1 MKMLIQN
8 MTSNNGNKVANQFII
23 TLPEN
28 VTVFQS
34 YKTVIAQNR
43 NGVIVLDSKAL
54 DYSATTL
61 KYLKIFLGTNES
73 KKQLQDKIKNGF
85 YQVEDLN
92 N

>member
-1 MKMLIQN
+1 MKVSN
-8 MTSNNGNKVANQFII
+8 MYSSNDNKVANQFVI

-34 YKTVIAQNR
+34 YNTVIAQNR
-43 NGVIVLDSKAL
+43 NGEIVLDSKAL
-54 DYSATTL
+54 EYSATTT
-61 KYLKIFLGTNES
+61 KYLKQFLGTTES
-73 KKQLQDKIKNGF
+73 KKQLQDKIQSGF

>member
-1 MKMLIQN
+1 MIVQN

-34 YKTVIAQNR
+34 YNTVIAQNR
-43 NGVIVLDSKAL
+43 NGKIVLDSKAL
-54 DYSATTL
+54 DYSATTT
-61 KYLKIFLGTNES
+61 KYLKHFLGTTES
-73 KKQLQDKIKNGF
+73 KKQIQDKIQSGF
-85 YQVEDLN
+85 YQVADLN

>member
-1 MKMLIQN
+1 
-8 MTSNNGNKVANQFII
+8 MTSRNGNKVPNQFIV

-28 VTVFQS
+28 VSIFQS

-43 NGVIVLDSKAL
+43 NGTIVLDSKAL
-54 DYSATTL
+54 DYSATTT
-61 KYLKIFLGTNES
+61 KYLKQFLGITES
-73 KKQLQDKIKNGF
+73 KKQLQDKIKSGF

>member
-1 MKMLIQN
+1 
-8 MTSNNGNKVANQFII
+8 MTSQNGNKVVNQFIV

-28 VTVFQS
+28 VMVFQS
-34 YKTVIAQNR
+34 YTTVVAQNR
-43 NGVIVLDSKAL
+43 NGKIVLDSKAL
-54 DYSATTL
+54 DYSATTI
-61 KYLKIFLGTNES
+61 KYLKKFLNTNDS

>member
-1 MKMLIQN
+1 MKVSN
-8 MTSNNGNKVANQFII
+8 MYSSNGNKVANQFVI

-34 YKTVIAQNR
+34 YNTVIAQNR
-43 NGVIVLDSKAL
+43 NGEIVLDIKAL
-54 DYSATTL
+54 EYSATTT
-61 KYLKIFLGTNES
+61 KYLKQFLNTSDS
-73 KKQLQDKIKNGF
+73 KKQLQAKIKSGF

>member
-1 MKMLIQN
+1 MIIQN
-8 MTSNNGNKVANQFII
+8 MTSQNGNKIANQFIV

-34 YKTVIAQNR
+34 YNTVIAQNR
-43 NGVIVLDSKAL
+43 NGKIVLDSKAL
-54 DYSATTL
+54 EYSATTT
-61 KYLKIFLGTNES
+61 KYLKQFLNTSDS

-92 N
+92 K

>member
-1 MKMLIQN
+1 MIVQN
-8 MTSNNGNKVANQFII
+8 MISRNGNKVVNQFIV

-34 YKTVIAQNR
+34 YNTVIAQNR
-43 NGVIVLDSKAL
+43 NGKIVLDSKAL

-61 KYLKIFLGTNES
+61 KYLKQFLNTTES

>member
-1 MKMLIQN
+1 MKVSN
-8 MTSNNGNKVANQFII
+8 MYSNNGNKVANQFVI

-43 NGVIVLDSKAL
+43 NGKIVLDCKAL
-54 DYSATTL
+54 DYWATTT
-61 KYLKIFLGTNES
+61 KYLKQFLGTTET

>member
-1 MKMLIQN
+1 MIVQN
-8 MTSNNGNKVANQFII
+8 MISRNGNKVANQFIV

-28 VTVFQS
+28 VTVFKS
-34 YKTVIAQNR
+34 YNTVIAQNR
-43 NGVIVLDSKAL
+43 NGEIVLDSKAL
-54 DYSATTL
+54 DYSATTT
-61 KYLKIFLGTNES
+61 KYLKQFLGTNES

>member
-1 MKMLIQN
+1 MIVQN
-8 MTSNNGNKVANQFII
+8 MLSQNGNKVANQFIV

-34 YKTVIAQNR
+34 YNTVIAQNR
-43 NGVIVLDSKAL
+43 NGAIVLDSKAL
-54 DYSATTL
+54 KYSATTT
-61 KYLKIFLGTNES
+61 KYLKQFLNTS
-73 KKQLQDKIKNGF
+73 DSTKQLQAKMKIGF

>member
-1 MKMLIQN
+1 MIVQN
-8 MTSNNGNKVANQFII
+8 MTSQNGNKVANQFIV

-28 VTVFQS
+28 VTIFQS

-43 NGVIVLDSKAL
+43 NGKIVLDVEAL

-61 KYLKIFLGTNES
+61 KYLKQFLGTTES
-73 KKQLQDKIKNGF
+73 KKQLQDKIENGF

>member
-1 MKMLIQN
+1 MIVQN
-8 MTSNNGNKVANQFII
+8 MTSSNGNKVANQFVI

-34 YKTVIAQNR
+34 YNTVIAQNR
-43 NGVIVLDSKAL
+43 NGKIVLDSKAL
-54 DYSATTL
+54 DYSATTT
-61 KYLKIFLGTNES
+61 KYLKQFLGTTES

>member
-1 MKMLIQN
+1 MLIQN
-8 MTSNNGNKVANQFII
+8 MISRNGNKVANQFIV

-28 VTVFQS
+28 VTIFQS

-43 NGVIVLDSKAL
+43 NGKIVLDSKAM
-54 DYSATTL
+54 DYSATTT
-61 KYLKIFLGTNES
+61 KYLKHFLGTNES

>member
-1 MKMLIQN
+1 MLIQN
-8 MTSNNGNKVANQFII
+8 MTSQNGNKISNQFII

-28 VTVFQS
+28 VTVFKS
-34 YKTVIAQNR
+34 YNTVIAQNR

-54 DYSATTL
+54 DYSATTT
-61 KYLKIFLGTNES
+61 KYLKQFLGTNES
-73 KKQLQDKIKNGF
+73 KKQLQDKIQSGF

>member
-1 MKMLIQN
+1 MKVSN
-8 MTSNNGNKVANQFII
+8 MYSSNGNKVANQFVI

-34 YKTVIAQNR
+34 YNTVIAQNR
-43 NGVIVLDSKAL
+43 NGTVVLDSKAL
-54 DYSATTL
+54 DYSATTT
-61 KYLKIFLGTNES
+61 KYLKQFLNTSDS
-73 KKQLQDKIKNGF
+73 KKQIQAKIKSGF

>member
-1 MKMLIQN
+1 
-8 MTSNNGNKVANQFII
+8 MTSQNGNKIANQFIV

-28 VTVFQS
+28 VTVFKS

-43 NGVIVLDSKAL
+43 NGEIVLDSKAL
-54 DYSATTL
+54 DYSATTT
-61 KYLKIFLGTNES
+61 KYLKQFLGTSES

>member
-1 MKMLIQN
+1 MIVQN
-8 MTSNNGNKVANQFII
+8 MIGRNGDQVPNQFIV

-28 VTVFQS
+28 VTIFQS

-43 NGVIVLDSKAL
+43 NGKIVLDSNAL
-54 DYSATTL
+54 EYSATTT
-61 KYLKIFLGTNES
+61 KYLKQFLGTNES

-85 YQVEDLN
+85 YQVADLN

>member
-1 MKMLIQN
+1 MIVQN
-8 MTSNNGNKVANQFII
+8 MTSRNGNKVANQFIV

-28 VTVFQS
+28 VTAFQS
-34 YKTVIAQNR
+34 YNTVIAQNR
-43 NGVIVLDSKAL
+43 NGKIVLDSKAL
-54 DYSATTL
+54 DYSATTT
-61 KYLKIFLGTNES
+61 KYLKHFLGTNES